1 MEKEMIYVLLVI
13 IAGLLC
19 LNAALLWLIA
29 SNQKASHNNMS
40 YKLNALTCELRGLNE
55 QIGTI
60 QMIMNA
66 MACEIEKV
74 GEIHEID

>member
-1 MEKEMIYVLLVI
+1 MIYVLLVI

-29 SNQKASHNNMS
+29 RNQKASHNNMS
-40 YKLNALTCELRGLNE
+40 YKLDALTHEILDLNA

-60 QMIMNA
+60 EIIMNVLA
-66 MACEIEKV
+66 DKMGKGEKK
-74 GEIHEID
+74 

>member
-1 MEKEMIYVLLVI
+1 MIEILLVI

-19 LNAALLWLIA
+19 LNARLLWLIA

-40 YKLNALTCELRGLNE
+40 YKLNSLTCELRGLNA

-60 QMIMNA
+60 QLIVNDMVCKLGKGKKN
-66 MACEIEKV
+66 E
-74 GEIHEID
+74 

>member
-1 MEKEMIYVLLVI
+1 MIYVLLVI

-29 SNQKASHNNMS
+29 SNQNASHNNMS
-40 YKLNALTCELRGLNE
+40 YKLNSLTCELRELNA

-60 QMIMNA
+60 QLIVNDVV
-66 MACEIEKV
+66 CKLGKGEKN
-74 GEIHEID
+74 ETYRRNE